1 MPINFSNGFIITSKE
16 PIDSRLVMTK
26 AEMLAI
32 KKARMPDNYFCLCS
46 DDGKIYVYDATAE
59 VDPELGRFRLANE
72 DIEGDIEDIVDQLAE
87 MNAALEEKQDKLTA
101 GDGII
106 IEEDTEGRL
115 IIKVDGSGPGPGPT
129 PTDLAR
135 IAYTGNVNDLIQT
148 AGDTLILDCNA

>member
-1 MPINFSNGFIITSKE
+1 MPINFSNGFDITSKE
-16 PIDSRLVMTK
+16 PIDVRLVMTK

-46 DDGKIYVYDATAE
+46 DDGKIYVYDANAE
-59 VDPELGRFRLANE
+59 VDPEFGRFRPVNE
-72 DIEGDIEDIVDQLAE
+72 ELDGKVDDITSRLNGVDD
-87 MNAALEEKQDKLTA
+87 ALEEKQDKLTA
-101 GDGII
+101 GDGIV

-115 IIKVDGSGPGPGPT
+115 IIKVDGSSPGPGPT

-135 IAYTGNVNDLIQT
+135 IAYTGNVNDLVQT